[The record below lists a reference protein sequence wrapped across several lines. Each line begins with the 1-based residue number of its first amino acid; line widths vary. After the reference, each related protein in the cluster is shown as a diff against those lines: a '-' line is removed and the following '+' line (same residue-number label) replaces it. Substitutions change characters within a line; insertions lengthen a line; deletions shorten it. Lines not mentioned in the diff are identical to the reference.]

1 MGVCP
6 RQALSWQSNNSRGR
20 KHVYKIFVA
29 DKLSSE
35 GVAVLRQQADAEVD
49 FSPGL
54 DTPEIVQHMRTA
66 DAVIV
71 RSAVSIRGEILA
83 AADKVRVIGRAG
95 IGVDNIDVDGATER
109 GIVVLNTP
117 DANATT
123 TAELAVAHLFSI
135 SRFLPQAD
143 RSVRA
148 GEWER
153 NKYVGT
159 EIAGKT
165 VGIVGFGTIGRI
177 VADRCRG
184 MKMRVIAH
192 DPYITDERLIEHGV
206 EPRSLDQL
214 LAESDYVTLHCPV
227 TETTRNLFNADR
239 FARMKK
245 GAFLINC
252 ARGTLVDEVAL
263 VAALDAKHLAGAALD
278 VYANEPPK
286 GSPVLGHERI
296 VLTPHL
302 GASTHEAQ
310 AAVGVEIVRQVMTFL
325 RTGEAINAVNLPRI
339 SGESL
344 RKLNPWQSLGRK
356 LGGLLAC
363 MAGTPMSR
371 IEVTLVGRASEVGV
385 NPMATEVLV
394 GILQRQLSVPVN
406 QVNARHLAKRQG
418 LALVESS
425 SEESHDYVSL
435 LRVTGYGEND
445 AIAVEGTLF
454 DDRHPRLV
462 RINKYEIE
470 AALLGH
476 FIFTRHADR
485 PGVIGAIGAAMG
497 RRGINIS
504 SMHVGVAPGT
514 DQALAAI
521 GVSTVL
527 DDASLAEIRAI
538 QAVSKAVQI
547 SF

>member
-1 MGVCP
+1 M
-6 RQALSWQSNNSRGR
+6 
-20 KHVYKIFVA
+20 YKIFVA
-29 DKLSSE
+29 DKLSAE
-35 GVAVLRQQADAEVD
+35 GVALLRQQADADVD
-49 FSPGL
+49 FSPSLG
-54 DTPEIVQHMRTA
+54 TPEIVQHMREA

-184 MKMRVIAH
+184 LKMRVLAH
-192 DPYITDERLIEHGV
+192 DPFITDERLIEHGV
-206 EPRSLDQL
+206 EPRSLDHL

-227 TETTRNLFNADR
+227 TETTRNLFNAER

-245 GAFLINC
+245 GAFFINC
-252 ARGTLVDEVAL
+252 ARGTLVDEAAL
-263 VAALDAKHLAGAALD
+263 VAALDSKHLAGAALD
-278 VYANEPPK
+278 VYVNEPPQ

-296 VLTPHL
+296 VMTPHL

-344 RKLNPWQSLGRK
+344 RKLNPWQILGRK

-363 MAGTPMSR
+363 MAGAPMSR

-425 SEESHDYVSL
+425 SDESHDYVSL

-445 AIAVEGTLF
+445 AVAVEGTLF

-462 RINKYEIE
+462 RINKYELE
-470 AALLGH
+470 ASLLGH
-476 FIFTRHADR
+476 FIFTRHADQ

-527 DDASLAEIRAI
+527 DEASLTEIRAI
-538 QAVSKAVQI
+538 PAVSKAVQI
-547 SF
+547 TF

>member
-1 MGVCP
+1 M
-6 RQALSWQSNNSRGR
+6 
-20 KHVYKIFVA
+20 YKIFIA
-29 DKLSSE
+29 DKLAPE
-35 GVAVLRQQADAEVD
+35 GVALLREQTDAEID
-49 FSPGL
+49 FAPGL
-54 DTPEIVQHMRTA
+54 STPEIVQRMRTC

-95 IGVDNIDVDGATER
+95 IGVDNIDVEGATER

-135 SRFLPQAD
+135 SRHLPQAD

-184 MKMRVIAH
+184 LKMRVLAH

-206 EPRSLDQL
+206 EPRTLEQL

-227 TETTRNLFNADR
+227 TETTRNLFNAER
-239 FARMKK
+239 FGLMKR
-245 GAFLINC
+245 GSYLINC
-252 ARGTLVDEVAL
+252 ARGTLVDEAAL
-263 VAALDAKHLAGAALD
+263 VAALDSGRLAGAALD
-278 VYANEPPK
+278 VYVNEPPA
-286 GSPVLGHERI
+286 GSPVIGHERI

-310 AAVGVEIVRQVMTFL
+310 AAVGIEIARQIMTFL
-325 RTGEAINAVNLPRI
+325 RTGEAVNAVNLPRI

-344 RKLNPWQSLGRK
+344 RKLNPWQALGRK
-356 LGGLLAC
+356 LGNLLAC
-363 MAGTPMSR
+363 MAGVPMAQ
-371 IEVTLVGRASEVGV
+371 IEVALFGRASEVDV
-385 NPMATEVLV
+385 HPIATEVLV
-394 GILQRQLSVPVN
+394 GILLQQLSLPVN

-425 SEESHDYVSL
+425 SEESHDYVSS
-435 LRVTGYGEND
+435 LRVTGCGEHET
-445 AIAVEGTLF
+445 ISVEGTLF

-462 RINKYEIE
+462 RINRYELE

-476 FIFTRHADR
+476 FIFTRHADQ

-521 GVSTVL
+521 GVSTAL

-538 QAVSKAVQI
+538 PAVSKAVRI